1 MTSKHPQLSVTPQPD
16 GPKPSAQQKRFNSL
30 LKKIETHRTTLE
42 AWTTAEQA
50 YTQLWAEEF
59 RPAVEHIGV
68 VQLELLRVLDTTSAQ
83 IKLSKQDRA
92 TLSDVICDLAEGLID
107 DSHPH
112 NEELKEIFS
121 RHFGDDF
128 DDVQQEGLAQ
138 LKEHL
143 EQKFDLDLS
152 GAEHITSEHE
162 FAEFLQEKL
171 SNSADAADASERPT
185 ESPKKSAHERRKE
198 EDLAK
203 SSQSVREVYR
213 KLASALHPDRETDE
227 QERARKTDLMQ
238 RVNTAYAEKDLL
250 SLLQLQ
256 LEIEQIDTDHISNLP
271 LDRIKHYNR
280 VLAEQ
285 VKELEDEILVQNMMF
300 NGRFAFA
307 PDETTKPAQVL
318 RKCNQA
324 LNELDAELFDI
335 EQEVA
340 FLQQTPKNIKVWL
353 RAHRD
358 RHDEWL
364 DAGLLDDLFR

>member
-30 LKKIETHRTTLE
+30 LKKIETHRSTLE
-42 AWTTAEQA
+42 AWTAVEQA

-59 RPAVEHIGV
+59 RPALEQIGV
-68 VQLELLRVLDTTSAQ
+68 VQLELLRVLDTASTR
-83 IKLSKQDRA
+83 IKFNKQDRA
-92 TLSDVICDLAEGLID
+92 TLSDVICDVAEGLID

-112 NEELKEIFS
+112 NAELKEMFA
-121 RHFGDDF
+121 RHFGEDF
-128 DDVQQEGLAQ
+128 DEVQQEGLAQ
-138 LKEHL
+138 FKAQL
-143 EQKFDLDLS
+143 EDEFDLDLS
-152 GAEHITSEHE
+152 GAEHITSEYE
-162 FAEFLQEKL
+162 FAEFLQGKL
-171 SNSADAADASERPT
+171 AEELEASLGAT
-185 ESPKKSAHERRKE
+185 EPQRKSAHEQRKE

-203 SSQSVREVYR
+203 GSQSVREAYR

-238 RVNTAYAEKDLL
+238 RVNKAYAEKDLL

-271 LDRIKHYNR
+271 QERIKHYNR

-285 VKELEDEILVQNMMF
+285 VEDLKDEIDIQNLMF
-300 NGRFAFA
+300 NDRFGFA
-307 PDETTKPAQVL
+307 PDETTRPAQVL